1 MGHKGNAFNGFFGGG
16 NYKRLAALFGM
27 DERFYRQGI
36 GSASLGPGMKALDL
50 GCGPGALSYALA
62 ETAHQDSTVYGVDIS
77 EDQLAYARAHA
88 GNFCC
93 SLEFIN
99 ASMDELPFPDGSID
113 IVISSMALHET
124 PPAVRRAAIAETSRV
139 LKDSGAFILI
149 DWSRPKLGLL
159 GIVWF
164 PLICFGSANK
174 DNWNNAYPEIC
185 LEHRLVLKSDVYL
198 NSITRRQTFQKAK

>member
-1 MGHKGNAFNGFFGGG
+1 MDHKGNAFNGFFGGG
-16 NYKRLAALFGM
+16 SYKRLAALFGM
-27 DERFYRQGI
+27 DKRFYRQGI
-36 GSASLGPGMKALDL
+36 GSTSLGPGMKALDL

-77 EDQLAYARAHA
+77 EDQLTYARAHA

-93 SLEFIN
+93 RLEFIN
-99 ASMDELPFPDGSID
+99 ASMDELPFADGSID

-139 LKDSGAFILI
+139 LKDNGAFILI
-149 DWSRPKLGLL
+149 DWSRPKLGVL
-159 GIVWF
+159 GVVWF
-164 PLICFGSANK
+164 PLICFGSTNK

-185 LEHRLVLKSDVYL
+185 LKHHLILKSDLYL
-198 NSITRRQTFQKAK
+198 NSITRRQAFEKAK